1 MIQPTININGTP
13 AQELIDLRRQAIDH
27 IDVLV
32 LTLRQL
38 TPNGRD
44 YPGDAERCQD
54 DRGTNWD
61 RCRDLGILRDTLTR
75 EAVAI
80 LNQKKGG

>member
-13 AQELIDLRRQAIDH
+13 AQELIDLRREAITH
-27 IDVLV
+27 IDAL
-32 LTLRQL
+32 LATLRQL

-44 YPGDAERCQD
+44 YPGDTQRCSE
-54 DRGTNWD
+54 DRQTHYD
-61 RCRDLGILRDTLTR
+61 RCRHLGALRDTLTR

-80 LNQKKGG
+80 INQTKGA